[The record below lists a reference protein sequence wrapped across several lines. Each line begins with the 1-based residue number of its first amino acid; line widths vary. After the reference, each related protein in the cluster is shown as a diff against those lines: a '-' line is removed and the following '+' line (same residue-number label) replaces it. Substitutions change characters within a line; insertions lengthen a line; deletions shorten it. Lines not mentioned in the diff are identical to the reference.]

1 MSFEV
6 ANSFRKDN
14 LDFYLKE
21 LAKEYRKL
29 GGKAMPA
36 EIILIGGAAVI
47 ANYGFRNMTTDV
59 DAVIHAASVMKDAI
73 NNVGDR
79 LNLPKGWLNADF
91 MHTLSYFP
99 KMDQYSVY
107 YKSFYGVLNV
117 RTVSAEYLLA
127 MKLCS
132 GRKYKNDLSDII
144 GILYEHE
151 KRNMPITMSKIDKA
165 VISLYGGW
173 ENISADSKKFIEDV
187 MLLDNLEQV
196 YNYIKAEEKY
206 SKEILKGFE
215 QGYPGVMNADNVNSI
230 FYNLK
235 KKEKSK
241 AEILQKLKAVG
252 YRKNE

>member
-91 MHTLSYFP
+91 MHTLSYSP
-99 KMDQYSVY
+99 ILRGLRCLHLCLIMTIT
-107 YKSFYGVLNV
+107 
-117 RTVSAEYLLA
+117 TVTYQ
-127 MKLCS
+127 
-132 GRKYKNDLSDII
+132 D
-144 GILYEHE
+144 
-151 KRNMPITMSKIDKA
+151 
-165 VISLYGGW
+165 
-173 ENISADSKKFIEDV
+173 
-187 MLLDNLEQV
+187 
-196 YNYIKAEEKY
+196 
-206 SKEILKGFE
+206 
-215 QGYPGVMNADNVNSI
+215 
-230 FYNLK
+230 
-235 KKEKSK
+235 
-241 AEILQKLKAVG
+241 
-252 YRKNE
+252 